1 MKVTTQDLSQL
12 GATGAQS
19 TQETHKAAAG
29 KSGCSSSGG
38 GDQVAFS
45 STLNSLSQAMSS
57 DASNRQTKVQALA
70 GQYQSGTYKP
80 DSAAVSRAMVSEA
93 LAA

>member
-1 MKVTTQDLSQL
+1 MKVTTQDLSQASAA
-12 GATGAQS
+12 GATN
-19 TQETHKAAAG
+19 TQEIHKGAAG

-45 STLNSLSQAMSS
+45 STLNSLSQAMNS
-57 DASNRQTKVQALA
+57 DASSRQAKVQALA
-70 GQYQSGTYKP
+70 GQYQSGTYKV
-80 DSAAVSRAMVSEA
+80 DSAAISRAMVSEA